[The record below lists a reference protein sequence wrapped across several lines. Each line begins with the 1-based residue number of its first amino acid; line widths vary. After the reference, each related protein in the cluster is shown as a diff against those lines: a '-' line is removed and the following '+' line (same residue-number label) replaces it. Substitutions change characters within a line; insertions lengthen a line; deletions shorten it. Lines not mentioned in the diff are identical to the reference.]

1 MKIRSSLY
9 YMNMAILLIM
19 AITISL
25 SCESANS
32 NKPLK
37 DTAVFINIF
46 DGKTFNGWKADTSV
60 WHIENEC
67 FVGEVTPNKQIQ
79 TNSFLIYT
87 RSQAGDFEFKAKF
100 KISKDGNSGVNYR
113 SEELATIPYALK
125 GYQADIDGE
134 NVYTGQNYEERGRG
148 FLAMRGQNT
157 TINNSKDAFIIKSIG
172 NSDSLKSKIIVDDW
186 NEIHLIV
193 KGNNMKHYINGILMS
208 ETTDNDSSNNKLSGL
223 IGLQVHVSKE
233 MQVAYKNIQIKIEN
247 HN

>member
-1 MKIRSSLY
+1 
-9 YMNMAILLIM
+9 MAIILSMGMIL
-19 AITISL
+19 SL
-25 SCESANS
+25 SCESASS
-32 NKPLK
+32 NKPLPNS
-37 DTAVFINIF
+37 AVFITIF

-60 WHIENEC
+60 WHIENGC
-67 FVGEVTPNKQIQ
+67 FVGEVTPSKQIQ

-87 RSQAGDFEFKAKF
+87 KIQAGDFEFKAKF
-100 KISKDGNSGVNYR
+100 KISNGGNSGVNYR
-113 SEELATIPYALK
+113 SEELANIPYALK

-148 FLAMRGQNT
+148 FLAMRGQNAV
-157 TINNSKDAFIIKSIG
+157 INNSTDPFIIKSIG

-208 ETTDNDSSNNKLSGL
+208 ETTDNDATSSKLSGL

-233 MQVAYKNIQIKIEN
+233 MKVAYKNIQLKIEKL
-247 HN
+247 

>member
-1 MKIRSSLY
+1 MKIRSSLSY
-9 YMNMAILLIM
+9 INMVIILTMGM
-19 AITISL
+19 AISL

-32 NKPLK
+32 NKTLK

-60 WHIENEC
+60 WRIEDEC
-67 FVGEVTPNKQIQ
+67 FVGEVTPSKQIQ

-87 RSQAGDFEFKAKF
+87 SSQVGDFEFKAAF
-100 KISKDGNSGVNYR
+100 KISKGGNSGVNYR

-134 NVYTGQNYEERGRG
+134 NIYTGQNYEERGRG
-148 FLAMRGQNT
+148 FLAMRGQNA
-157 TINNSKDAFIIKSIG
+157 TINNSKDAFIIKTIG

-233 MQVAYKNIQIKIEN
+233 MKVAYKNIQLKITKP
-247 HN
+247 

>member
-9 YMNMAILLIM
+9 YMNMVIILTMGM
-19 AITISL
+19 AISL

-67 FVGEVTPNKQIQ
+67 FVGEVTPSKQIQ

-87 RSQAGDFEFKAKF
+87 RSQAGDFELKAKF
-100 KISKDGNSGVNYR
+100 KISKGGNSGVNYR
-113 SEELATIPYALK
+113 SEELADIPYALK

-148 FLAMRGQNT
+148 FLAMRGQNA
-157 TINNSKDAFIIKSIG
+157 TINNSKDAFIIKTIG
-172 NSDSLKSKIIVDDW
+172 NSDSLKSKIIADDW

-208 ETTDNDSSNNKLSGL
+208 ETTDNDSLNSKLLGL

-233 MQVAYKNIQIKIEN
+233 MKVAYKNIQLKIEKL
-247 HN
+247 

>member
-9 YMNMAILLIM
+9 YMNMVIILTMGM
-19 AITISL
+19 AISL

-87 RSQAGDFEFKAKF
+87 RSQAGDFELKAKF
-100 KISKDGNSGVNYR
+100 KISKGGNSGVNYR
-113 SEELATIPYALK
+113 SEELADIPYALK

-148 FLAMRGQNT
+148 FLAMRGQNA
-157 TINNSKDAFIIKSIG
+157 TINNSKEAFIIKTID
-172 NSDSLKSKIIVDDW
+172 NPDTLKSKIKADDW

-208 ETTDNDSSNNKLSGL
+208 ETTDNDSLNSKLLGL

-233 MQVAYKNIQIKIEN
+233 MKVAYKNIQLKIEKL
-247 HN
+247 

>member
-9 YMNMAILLIM
+9 YMNMAIIFTMGMVL
-19 AITISL
+19 SL

-87 RSQAGDFEFKAKF
+87 RSQAGDFELKAKF
-100 KISKDGNSGVNYR
+100 KISNGGNSGVNYR
-113 SEELATIPYALK
+113 SEEIADIPYALK

-134 NVYTGQNYEERGRG
+134 NIYTGQNYEERGRG
-148 FLAMRGQNT
+148 FLAMRGQNA
-157 TINNSKDAFIIKSIG
+157 TINNSKEAFIIKPIG
-172 NSDSLKSKIIVDDW
+172 HSDTLKSKIKVDDW

-208 ETTDNDSSNNKLSGL
+208 ETTDNDSSNSKLSGL

-233 MQVAYKNIQIKIEN
+233 MRVAYKNIQLKIEKL
-247 HN
+247 

>member
-208 ETTDNDSSNNKLSGL
+208 ETTDNDSLNSKLLGL

-233 MQVAYKNIQIKIEN
+233 MKVAYKNIQLKIEKL
-247 HN
+247 

>member
-1 MKIRSSLY
+1 
-9 YMNMAILLIM
+9 MAIILTMGMIL
-19 AITISL
+19 SL

-32 NKPLK
+32 IKTLK
-37 DTAVFINIF
+37 DTAVFITIF
-46 DGKTFNGWKADTSV
+46 DGETFNGWKADTSV
-60 WHIENEC
+60 WHIENGC
-67 FVGEVTPNKQIQ
+67 FVGEVTPSKQIQ

-87 RSQAGDFEFKAKF
+87 NSQAGDFEFKAQF
-100 KISKDGNSGVNYR
+100 KISNGGNSGVNYR
-113 SEELATIPYALK
+113 SEELADIPYALK

-148 FLAMRGQNT
+148 FLAMRGQNAV
-157 TINNSKDAFIIKSIG
+157 INNSTDPFIIKSIG

-208 ETTDNDSSNNKLSGL
+208 ETTDNDSSNSKLSGL

-233 MQVAYKNIQIKIEN
+233 MKVAYKNIQLKIEKP
-247 HN
+247 

>member
-9 YMNMAILLIM
+9 YMNMVIILTMGM
-19 AITISL
+19 AISL

-67 FVGEVTPNKQIQ
+67 FVGEVTPSKQIQ

-87 RSQAGDFEFKAKF
+87 RSQAGDFELKAKF
-100 KISKDGNSGVNYR
+100 KISNGGNSGVNYR
-113 SEELATIPYALK
+113 SEEIADIPYALK

-134 NVYTGQNYEERGRG
+134 NIYTGQNYEERGRG
-148 FLAMRGQNT
+148 FLAMRGQNA
-157 TINNSKDAFIIKSIG
+157 TINNSKEAFIIKTID
-172 NSDSLKSKIIVDDW
+172 NPDTLKSKIKADDW

-208 ETTDNDSSNNKLSGL
+208 ETTDNDSLNSKLLGL

-233 MQVAYKNIQIKIEN
+233 MKVAYKNIQLKIEKL
-247 HN
+247 

>member
-1 MKIRSSLY
+1 
-9 YMNMAILLIM
+9 MAIILTMSMIL
-19 AITISL
+19 SL
-25 SCESANS
+25 SCESAIS

-37 DTAVFINIF
+37 DTTIFITMF

-60 WHIENEC
+60 WHIENGC
-67 FVGEVTPNKQIQ
+67 FVGEVTPTKQIQ

-87 RSQAGDFEFKAKF
+87 KSQAGDFEFKAQF
-100 KISKDGNSGVNYR
+100 KISNGGNSGVNYR
-113 SEELATIPYALK
+113 SEELTDIPYALK

-148 FLAMRGQNT
+148 FLAMRGQNAV
-157 TINNSKDAFIIKSIG
+157 INNSTDPFIIKSIG

-208 ETTDNDSSNNKLSGL
+208 ETTDNDSSNSKLSGL

-233 MQVAYKNIQIKIEN
+233 MKVAYKNIQIKIEKL
-247 HN
+247 

>member
-1 MKIRSSLY
+1 MKIRSSIY
-9 YMNMAILLIM
+9 YMNMAIILTMSMIL
-19 AITISL
+19 SL

-87 RSQAGDFEFKAKF
+87 SSQAGDFEFKAKF
-100 KISKDGNSGVNYR
+100 KISKGGNSGVNYR

-148 FLAMRGQNT
+148 FLAMRGQNA
-157 TINNSKDAFIIKSIG
+157 TINNSKDAFIIKTID
-172 NSDSLKSKIIVDDW
+172 NSDTLKSKIKVDDW

-193 KGNNMKHYINGILMS
+193 KGNNMKHYINGKLMS
-208 ETTDNDSSNNKLSGL
+208 ETTDNDSLNSKLSGL

-233 MQVAYKNIQIKIEN
+233 MKVAYKNIQLKIEKL
-247 HN
+247 

>member
-1 MKIRSSLY
+1 MVIILT
-9 YMNMAILLIM
+9 MGMA
-19 AITISL
+19 ISL

-32 NKPLK
+32 NKTLI
-37 DTAVFINIF
+37 DTAIFINIF
-46 DGKTFNGWKADTSV
+46 DGKTFNGWKADTSI

-67 FVGEVTPNKQIQ
+67 FVGEVTPSKQIQ

-87 RSQAGDFEFKAKF
+87 RSQAGDFEFKAAF
-100 KISKDGNSGVNYR
+100 KISKGGNSGVNYR
-113 SEELATIPYALK
+113 SEELANIPYALK

-148 FLAMRGQNT
+148 FLAMRGQNA
-157 TINNSKDAFIIKSIG
+157 TINNSKDAFIIKTIE
-172 NSDSLKSKIIVDDW
+172 NSDSLKSKIIVNDW

-208 ETTDNDSSNNKLSGL
+208 ETTDNDSSNSKLSGL

-233 MQVAYKNIQIKIEN
+233 MSIAYKNIQLKIEKL
-247 HN
+247 

>member
-9 YMNMAILLIM
+9 YMNMVIILTMGM
-19 AITISL
+19 AISL

-67 FVGEVTPNKQIQ
+67 FVGEVTPSKQIQ

-87 RSQAGDFEFKAKF
+87 RSQAGDFELKAKF
-100 KISKDGNSGVNYR
+100 KISNGGNSGVNYR
-113 SEELATIPYALK
+113 SEELADIPYALK

-148 FLAMRGQNT
+148 FLAMRGQNA
-157 TINNSKDAFIIKSIG
+157 TINNSKDAFIIKTIG

-208 ETTDNDSSNNKLSGL
+208 ETTDNDSLNSKLLGL

-233 MQVAYKNIQIKIEN
+233 MKVAYKNIQLKIEKL
-247 HN
+247 

>member
-9 YMNMAILLIM
+9 YMNMVIILIM
-19 AITISL
+19 GMVLSL

-32 NKPLK
+32 IKPLK
-37 DTAVFINIF
+37 DTAIFINIF

-67 FVGEVTPNKQIQ
+67 FVGEVTPSKQIQ
-79 TNSFLIYT
+79 SNSFLIYT
-87 RSQAGDFEFKAKF
+87 SSQAGDFEFKAKF
-100 KISKDGNSGVNYR
+100 KISKGGNSGVNYR
-113 SEELATIPYALK
+113 SEELAAIPYALK

-148 FLAMRGQNT
+148 FLAMRGQNAI
-157 TINNSKDAFIIKSIG
+157 INNSKEAFIIKPIG
-172 NSDSLKSKIIVDDW
+172 HSDTLKSKIKVDDW

-208 ETTDNDSSNNKLSGL
+208 ETTDNDSSNSKLSGL

-233 MQVAYKNIQIKIEN
+233 MKVAYKNIQLKIEKL
-247 HN
+247 

>member
-9 YMNMAILLIM
+9 YMNMAIILTMGMVL
-19 AITISL
+19 SL

-87 RSQAGDFEFKAKF
+87 RSQAGDFELKAKF
-100 KISKDGNSGVNYR
+100 KISNGGNSGVNYR
-113 SEELATIPYALK
+113 SEEIADIPYALK

-148 FLAMRGQNT
+148 FLAMRGQNA
-157 TINNSKDAFIIKSIG
+157 TINNSKDAFIIKTIG

-208 ETTDNDSSNNKLSGL
+208 ETTDNDSLNSKLLGL

-233 MQVAYKNIQIKIEN
+233 MKVAYKNIQLKIEKL
-247 HN
+247 

>member
-1 MKIRSSLY
+1 MKIRSSPY
-9 YMNMAILLIM
+9 YMNMAIILTMGMVL
-19 AITISL
+19 SL

-87 RSQAGDFEFKAKF
+87 SSQAGDFEFKAAF
-100 KISKDGNSGVNYR
+100 KISKGGNSGVNYR

-148 FLAMRGQNT
+148 FLAMRGQNA
-157 TINNSKDAFIIKSIG
+157 TINNSKEAFIIKPIG
-172 NSDSLKSKIIVDDW
+172 HSDTLKSKIKVDDW

-208 ETTDNDSSNNKLSGL
+208 ETTDNDSSNSKLSGL

-233 MQVAYKNIQIKIEN
+233 MRVAYKNIQLKIEKP
-247 HN
+247 

>member
-1 MKIRSSLY
+1 
-9 YMNMAILLIM
+9 MNMAIILTMSMIL
-19 AITISL
+19 SL

-60 WHIENEC
+60 WHIENGC
-67 FVGEVTPNKQIQ
+67 FVGEVTSSKQIKS
-79 TNSFLIYT
+79 NSFLIYT
-87 RSQAGDFEFKAKF
+87 KSKAGDFEFKAKF
-100 KISKDGNSGVNYR
+100 KISKAGNSGVNYR
-113 SEELATIPYALK
+113 SEELAGIPYALK

-148 FLAMRGQNT
+148 FLAMRGQNA
-157 TINNSKDAFIIKSIG
+157 TINNSKDAFIIKTID
-172 NSDSLKSKIIVDDW
+172 NSDTLKSKIKVDDW

-208 ETTDNDSSNNKLSGL
+208 ETTDNDSLNSKLSGL

-233 MQVAYKNIQIKIEN
+233 MKVAYKNIQLKIEKP
-247 HN
+247 

>member
-1 MKIRSSLY
+1 
-9 YMNMAILLIM
+9 MAIIFTM
-19 AITISL
+19 GITLSL
-25 SCESANS
+25 SCESAS
-32 NKPLK
+32 SDKPLPNS
-37 DTAVFINIF
+37 AVFIDIF

-60 WHIENEC
+60 WHIENGC
-67 FVGEVTPNKQIQ
+67 FVGEVTPSKQIQ

-87 RSQAGDFEFKAKF
+87 KSQAGDFEFKAQF
-100 KISKDGNSGVNYR
+100 KISNGGNSGVNYR
-113 SEELATIPYALK
+113 SEELTDIPYALK

-148 FLAMRGQNT
+148 FLAMRGQNAV
-157 TINNSKDAFIIKSIG
+157 INNSKDTYIIKSIG

-208 ETTDNDSSNNKLSGL
+208 ETTDNDASSSKLSGL

-233 MQVAYKNIQIKIEN
+233 MKVAYKNIQLKIEKL
-247 HN
+247 

>member
-9 YMNMAILLIM
+9 YMNMVIILTMGM
-19 AITISL
+19 AISL

-67 FVGEVTPNKQIQ
+67 FVGEVTPSKQIQ

-87 RSQAGDFEFKAKF
+87 RSQAGDFELKAKF
-100 KISKDGNSGVNYR
+100 KISKGGNSGVNYR

-148 FLAMRGQNT
+148 FLAMRGQNA
-157 TINNSKDAFIIKSIG
+157 TINNSKEAFIIKTID
-172 NSDSLKSKIIVDDW
+172 NPDTLKSKIKADDW

-208 ETTDNDSSNNKLSGL
+208 ETTDNDSLNSKLLGL

-233 MQVAYKNIQIKIEN
+233 MKVAYKNIQLKIEKL
-247 HN
+247 

>member
-9 YMNMAILLIM
+9 YINIVIILSLSV
-19 AITISL
+19 TLSL

-32 NKPLK
+32 NKPLPNS
-37 DTAVFINIF
+37 AVFITIF

-60 WHIENEC
+60 WHIENGC
-67 FVGEVTPNKQIQ
+67 FVGEVTPSKQIQ

-87 RSQAGDFEFKAKF
+87 KSQAGDFEFKAQF
-100 KISKDGNSGVNYR
+100 KISNGGNSGVNYR
-113 SEELATIPYALK
+113 SEELADIPYALK

-148 FLAMRGQNT
+148 FLAMRGQNAV
-157 TINNSKDAFIIKSIG
+157 INNSTDPFIIKSIG

-193 KGNNMKHYINGILMS
+193 KGNNMQHYINGILMS
-208 ETTDNDSSNNKLSGL
+208 ETTDNDASSSKLSGL

-233 MQVAYKNIQIKIEN
+233 MKVAYKNIQIKIEKP
-247 HN
+247 

>member
-1 MKIRSSLY
+1 
-9 YMNMAILLIM
+9 MAIIVTLG
-19 AITISL
+19 ITLSL
-25 SCESANS
+25 SCESASS
-32 NKPLK
+32 NKPLPNS
-37 DTAVFINIF
+37 AVFITIF

-60 WHIENEC
+60 WHIENGC
-67 FVGEVTPNKQIQ
+67 FVGEVTPMKQIQ

-87 RSQAGDFEFKAKF
+87 KSQAGDFEFKAKF
-100 KISKDGNSGVNYR
+100 KISNGGNSGVNYR
-113 SEELATIPYALK
+113 SEEIANIPYALK

-148 FLAMRGQNT
+148 FLAMRGQNAV
-157 TINNSKDAFIIKSIG
+157 INNSTDPFIIKSIG

-208 ETTDNDSSNNKLSGL
+208 ETTDNDSSNSKLSGL

-233 MQVAYKNIQIKIEN
+233 MKVAYKNIQLKIEKL
-247 HN
+247 

>member
-9 YMNMAILLIM
+9 YINMAIIFTM
-19 AITISL
+19 GITFSL

-37 DTAVFINIF
+37 DTAVFITIF

-60 WHIENEC
+60 WHIENGC
-67 FVGEVTPNKQIQ
+67 FVGEVTPSKQIQ

-87 RSQAGDFEFKAKF
+87 NSQAGDFEFKAEF
-100 KISKDGNSGVNYR
+100 KISNGGNSGVNYR
-113 SEELATIPYALK
+113 SEELTDIPYALK

-148 FLAMRGQNT
+148 FLAMRGQNAV
-157 TINNSKDAFIIKSIG
+157 INNSKDAFIIKTID
-172 NSDSLKSKIIVDDW
+172 NSDTLKSKIKLDDW

-208 ETTDNDSSNNKLSGL
+208 ETTDNDSLNSKLSGL

-233 MQVAYKNIQIKIEN
+233 MKVAYKNIQLKIEKP
-247 HN
+247 

>member
-9 YMNMAILLIM
+9 YMNMAIILTMGM
-19 AITISL
+19 AISL

-67 FVGEVTPNKQIQ
+67 FVGEVTPSKQIQ

-87 RSQAGDFEFKAKF
+87 RSQAGDFELKAKF
-100 KISKDGNSGVNYR
+100 KISKGGNSGVNYR
-113 SEELATIPYALK
+113 SEELADIPYALK

-148 FLAMRGQNT
+148 FLAMRGQNA
-157 TINNSKDAFIIKSIG
+157 TINNSKDAFIIKTIG
-172 NSDSLKSKIIVDDW
+172 NSDSLKSKIKVDDW

-208 ETTDNDSSNNKLSGL
+208 ETTDNDSLNSKLLGL

-233 MQVAYKNIQIKIEN
+233 MKVAYKNIQLKIEKL
-247 HN
+247 